1 MRTNSLVAVLG
12 IACVPAGLAGQSAAE
27 PQPPIITKYD
37 ILSVT
42 GAAVV
47 LAIPELIG
55 INDDSV
61 RCVPCNRSSVP
72 FFDRW
77 IIAPTRPKAGAMSDL
92 LRAGVAGLSWLDLV
106 DEGPVG
112 HAGIVASIESALWAE
127 SAVHLIKAIVG
138 RYRPVLYTESGRAV
152 ATVTSNQR
160 SWPSGHAA
168 TAAALATSYW
178 LTHKKLDRGRGKEW
192 RAWAI
197 IGGAVGVGI
206 MRMAAAKH
214 YPSDVLSGFAAGVA
228 TAVLVH
234 AIKF

>member
-1 MRTNSLVAVLG
+1 MRANSLIAVLG
-12 IACVPAGLAGQSAAE
+12 MACVPAGLAGQRGVE
-27 PQPPIITKYD
+27 PPIITKYD
-37 ILSVT
+37 ILSVA
-42 GAAVV
+42 GAGVV

-61 RCVPCNRSSVP
+61 GCVPCNRFSVP

-77 IIAPTRPKAGAMSDL
+77 VIAPTRPKAGTVSDL
-92 LRAGVAGLSWLDLV
+92 LRIGVAGLSWLDLV

-127 SAVHLIKAIVG
+127 SAVHLIKAVVG

-152 ATVTSNQR
+152 ANVTSNQR

-228 TAVLVH
+228 TAVVVH
-234 AIKF
+234 AIRF

>member
-1 MRTNSLVAVLG
+1 MRTPTLVAVLG
-12 IACVPAGLAGQSAAE
+12 IAYIPAGLTGQSAAE
-27 PQPPIITKYD
+27 RPSPIITKYD

-77 IIAPTRPKAGAMSDL
+77 IIASTRPKSGAMSDL
-92 LRAGVAGLSWLDLV
+92 LRASVAGLTWLDLV

-112 HAGIVASIESALWAE
+112 HAGIVASIESAFWAE

-138 RYRPVLYTESGRAV
+138 RYRPVLYTQSGLAV
-152 ATVTSNQR
+152 ANVASNQR

-168 TAAALATSYW
+168 TAAALATSYI
-178 LTHKKLDRGRGKEW
+178 LTHKKLNRDSGDDW
-192 RAWAI
+192 RVWAAVA
-197 IGGAVGVGI
+197 GAVGVGVF
-206 MRMAAAKH
+206 RMAAAKH

-234 AIKF
+234 AIRF

>member
-1 MRTNSLVAVLG
+1 MRSPTLAALL
-12 IACVPAGLAGQSAAE
+12 ALFCLPPALAGQRPGDTTPS
-27 PQPPIITKYD
+27 IFGKGD
-37 ILSVT
+37 IVSVA
-42 GAAVV
+42 GAGLL
-47 LAIPELIG
+47 LAFPELIG

-61 RCVPCNRSSVP
+61 RCVPCDRSSVP

-77 IIAPTRPKAGAMSDL
+77 VIAPTRPTAGAASDL
-92 LRAGVAGLSWLDLV
+92 LRIGVAGLSWLDLV

-152 ATVTSNQR
+152 ANVTSNQR

-228 TAVLVH
+228 TAVVVH

>member
-1 MRTNSLVAVLG
+1 MRINSLIAALC
-12 IACVPAGLAGQSAAE
+12 IACVPAGLDGQRAAE
-27 PQPPIITKYD
+27 RQAPIITKYD

-42 GAAVV
+42 GAGVV

-77 IIAPTRPKAGAMSDL
+77 VIAPTRPAAGAMSDL

-106 DEGPVG
+106 DEGPIG
-112 HAGIVASIESALWAE
+112 HAGIVASVESALWAE
-127 SAVHLIKAIVG
+127 SAVHLIKAIAG
-138 RYRPVLYTESGRAV
+138 RYRPVLYTESGLAV
-152 ATVTSNQR
+152 ANVTSNQR

-168 TAAALATSYW
+168 TAAALATSYV
-178 LTHKKLDRGRGKEW
+178 LTHKKLNRDRGDDW
-192 RAWAI
+192 RVWAAVA
-197 IGGAVGVGI
+197 GAVGVGVF
-206 MRMAAAKH
+206 RMAAAKH

-228 TAVLVH
+228 TAVVVH